1 VPGFQGIYIHPG
13 KNTDWTEGC
22 ILVSDDL
29 HSEGG
34 RKKLLNPEEA
44 FERLYKRVA
53 PDLDSE
59 VAVRIRVQD
68 EQWFKNEIQTP
79 FI

>member
-1 VPGFQGIYIHPG
+1 
-13 KNTDWTEGC
+13 
-22 ILVSDDL
+22 L